1 MGAPHYTVALQ
12 KIAAEQGLTVLHAA
26 QDYATREIRTADV
39 NRPGLQLAGF
49 YNYFD
54 PERLQIIGRVESTY
68 LETLTPDQRRERFEQ
83 FMRYNIIG
91 LVICHGM
98 DPFPECLE
106 MAEKYDR
113 NLFLVRKDTS
123 EFMADLIASLS
134 GYLAP
139 RLTQHGV
146 LVEVFG
152 EGVLIT
158 GDSGV
163 GKSETALEL
172 IKRGHRLVADDAVEI
187 KRVNRTTLMGS
198 APEMIRYYMELRG
211 IGVIDARRIYGVGAV
226 KPETRV
232 DLVVQLEPWED
243 GKAYACA
250 MQYIGKRDSLDKAR
264 QGVSVAELEKRYRT
278 ANETALRE
286 AGLRYRIWI
295 ATLACLLL
303 AAAVTGA
310 VVGYRRKLR
319 HRDAQL
325 SEYLTL
331 LESYRESH
339 DSLTSRLDASNE
351 REAAVKA
358 SLEGRFALLRDIA
371 ATYYTYGEGERLA
384 RKVKELAL
392 SPAMLADIVRM
403 ADLYNDRAVTRL
415 RRQLPG
421 WTPRNYDFAA
431 LVVAGFSAQEI
442 SVMLD
447 MTLNGVYTLKSKLKR
462 RIAESGAADREFFTR
477 FFA

>member
-1 MGAPHYTVALQ
+1 MIFTFSAHFPFRGRKKCLARCKSRCQTPPLWVQWEAGEQVLRPDETTSPPHRRLYRKGGAPHYTVALQ

-54 PERLQIIGRVESTY
+54 PERMQIIGRVESTY

-123 EFMADLIASLS
+123 EFMADLIAALS
-134 GYLAP
+134 SYLAP

-187 KRVNRTTLMGS
+187 KRS
-198 APEMIRYYMELRG
+198 WAPR
-211 IGVIDARRIYGVGAV
+211 
-226 KPETRV
+226 
-232 DLVVQLEPWED
+232 
-243 GKAYACA
+243 
-250 MQYIGKRDSLDKAR
+250 
-264 QGVSVAELEKRYRT
+264 
-278 ANETALRE
+278 
-286 AGLRYRIWI
+286 
-295 ATLACLLL
+295 
-303 AAAVTGA
+303 
-310 VVGYRRKLR
+310 
-319 HRDAQL
+319 
-325 SEYLTL
+325 
-331 LESYRESH
+331 
-339 DSLTSRLDASNE
+339 
-351 REAAVKA
+351 
-358 SLEGRFALLRDIA
+358 
-371 ATYYTYGEGERLA
+371 
-384 RKVKELAL
+384 
-392 SPAMLADIVRM
+392 
-403 ADLYNDRAVTRL
+403 
-415 RRQLPG
+415 
-421 WTPRNYDFAA
+421 PR
-431 LVVAGFSAQEI
+431 
-442 SVMLD
+442 
-447 MTLNGVYTLKSKLKR
+447 
-462 RIAESGAADREFFTR
+462 
-477 FFA
+477 

>member
-54 PERLQIIGRVESTY
+54 PERMQIIGRVESTY

-123 EFMADLIASLS
+123 EFMADLIAALS
-134 GYLAP
+134 SYLAP

-158 GDSGV
+158 A
-163 GKSETALEL
+163 TAASA
-172 IKRGHRLVADDAVEI
+172 RARRRSSSSSAATASS
-187 KRVNRTTLMGS
+187 RTTPWRSS
-198 APEMIRYYMELRG
+198 ASTHDAHGLR
-211 IGVIDARRIYGVGAV
+211 ARDDPLLHGAARHRRDRRAADLRRGAV

-232 DLVVQLEPWED
+232 DLSCSSSR
-243 GKAYACA
+243 G
-250 MQYIGKRDSLDKAR
+250 
-264 QGVSVAELEKRYRT
+264 RT
-278 ANETALRE
+278 AGPT
-286 AGLRYRIWI
+286 
-295 ATLACLLL
+295 
-303 AAAVTGA
+303 TGWA
-310 VVGYRRKLR
+310 
-319 HRDAQL
+319 
-325 SEYLTL
+325 
-331 LESYRESH
+331 
-339 DSLTSRLDASNE
+339 
-351 REAAVKA
+351 
-358 SLEGRFALLRDIA
+358 
-371 ATYYTYGEGERLA
+371 
-384 RKVKELAL
+384 
-392 SPAMLADIVRM
+392 
-403 ADLYNDRAVTRL
+403 
-415 RRQLPG
+415 
-421 WTPRNYDFAA
+421 
-431 LVVAGFSAQEI
+431 
-442 SVMLD
+442 
-447 MTLNGVYTLKSKLKR
+447 
-462 RIAESGAADREFFTR
+462 
-477 FFA
+477 

>member
-54 PERLQIIGRVESTY
+54 PERMQIIGRVESTY

-123 EFMADLIASLS
+123 EFMADLIAALS
-134 GYLAP
+134 SYLAP

-163 GKSETALEL
+163 GKSETAIDL
-172 IKRGHRLVADDAVEI
+172 IKHGHRLIADDAVDI
-187 KRVNRTTLMGS
+187 TKMSPDTLVGS
-198 APEMIRYYMELRG
+198 SPELIRYYVEMRG
-211 IGVIDARRIYGVGAV
+211 IGVIDVRHMFGISAV
-226 KPETRV
+226 KESQTI
-232 DLVVQLEPWED
+232 DLIVNLELWRD
-243 GKAYACA
+243 NCAYDRL
-250 MQYIGKRDSLDKAR
+250 G
-264 QGVSVAELEKRYRT
+264 LEEHYT
-278 ANETALRE
+278 
-286 AGLRYRIWI
+286 
-295 ATLACLLL
+295 
-303 AAAVTGA
+303 
-310 VVGYRRKLR
+310 
-319 HRDAQL
+319 
-325 SEYLTL
+325 TL
-331 LESYRESH
+331 LDVQVPTVTIPVKPGRNLSIIIEVAAMNNRQKKMGFNAAKAFTEQ
-339 DSLTSRLDASNE
+339 LDAHFGLGTE
-351 REAAVKA
+351 
-358 SLEGRFALLRDIA
+358 
-371 ATYYTYGEGERLA
+371 
-384 RKVKELAL
+384 
-392 SPAMLADIVRM
+392 
-403 ADLYNDRAVTRL
+403 
-415 RRQLPG
+415 
-421 WTPRNYDFAA
+421 
-431 LVVAGFSAQEI
+431 
-442 SVMLD
+442 
-447 MTLNGVYTLKSKLKR
+447 
-462 RIAESGAADREFFTR
+462 
-477 FFA
+477 

>member
-26 QDYATREIRTADV
+26 NDYATREIRTADV

-123 EFMADLIASLS
+123 EFMADLIAALS
-134 GYLAP
+134 SYLAP

-172 IKRGHRLVADDAVEI
+172 IKRGHRLVADDA
-187 KRVNRTTLMGS
+187 
-198 APEMIRYYMELRG
+198 
-211 IGVIDARRIYGVGAV
+211 AV

-243 GKAYACA
+243 GRAYDRLGLTTEYCEILNVRVPCVTIPVGPGRNLAV
-250 MQYIGKRDSLDKAR
+250 I
-264 QGVSVAELEKRYRT
+264 LE
-278 ANETALRE
+278 
-286 AGLRYRIWI
+286 
-295 ATLACLLL
+295 L
-303 AAAVTGA
+303 AAMNNRQKGM
-310 VVGYRRKLR
+310 GYNA
-319 HRDAQL
+319 AQ
-325 SEYLTL
+325 
-331 LESYRESH
+331 
-339 DSLTSRLDASNE
+339 
-351 REAAVKA
+351 K
-358 SLEGRFALLRDIA
+358 
-371 ATYYTYGEGERLA
+371 
-384 RKVKELAL
+384 
-392 SPAMLADIVRM
+392 LADEHDRSI
-403 ADLYNDRAVTRL
+403 DL
-415 RRQLPG
+415 G
-421 WTPRNYDFAA
+421 I
-431 LVVAGFSAQEI
+431 GF
-442 SVMLD
+442 
-447 MTLNGVYTLKSKLKR
+447 
-462 RIAESGAADREFFTR
+462 
-477 FFA
+477 

>member
-123 EFMADLIASLS
+123 EFMADLIAALS
-134 GYLAP
+134 SYLAP

-163 GKSETALEL
+163 GKSETAIEL

-187 KRVNRTTLMGS
+187 KRINRTTLMGS
-198 APEMIRYYMELRG
+198 APAMIRYYMELRG
-211 IGVIDARRIYGVGAV
+211 IGVIDARQIYGVGAV

-232 DLVVQLEPWED
+232 DLVVQLEPW
-243 GKAYACA
+243 G
-250 MQYIGKRDSLDKAR
+250 GRP
-264 QGVSVAELEKRYRT
+264 
-278 ANETALRE
+278 
-286 AGLRYRIWI
+286 GLRPAGPDDGILRDPQCARAVRDDPGRAGAQPRGHPRARRHEQPPEGHGLQRGAEARRRARPRHRPRHRVLTRKGTGSYDESGPHRPR
-295 ATLACLLL
+295 AAR
-303 AAAVTGA
+303 AAAGA
-310 VVGYRRKLR
+310 G
-319 HRDAQL
+319 
-325 SEYLTL
+325 
-331 LESYRESH
+331 
-339 DSLTSRLDASNE
+339 
-351 REAAVKA
+351 
-358 SLEGRFALLRDIA
+358 
-371 ATYYTYGEGERLA
+371 
-384 RKVKELAL
+384 
-392 SPAMLADIVRM
+392 
-403 ADLYNDRAVTRL
+403 
-415 RRQLPG
+415 
-421 WTPRNYDFAA
+421 DF
-431 LVVAGFSAQEI
+431 GI
-442 SVMLD
+442 
-447 MTLNGVYTLKSKLKR
+447 
-462 RIAESGAADREFFTR
+462 
-477 FFA
+477 

>member
-54 PERLQIIGRVESTY
+54 PERMQIIGRVESTY

-123 EFMADLIASLS
+123 EFMADLIAALS
-134 GYLAP
+134 SYLAP

-187 KRVNRTTLMGS
+187 KRINRTTLMGS

-211 IGVIDARRIYGVGAV
+211 IGVIDARQIYGVGAV

-243 GKAYACA
+243 GRAYDRLGLTTEYCEILNVRVPCVTIPVGPGRNLAVILELAAMNNRQKGMGYNAAQKLADEHHLGIEITKVMILDSHPPVEKVAPAFQDVIGAMEEKESTILKAESYA
-250 MQYIGKRDSLDKAR
+250 AR
-264 QGVSVAELEKRYRT
+264 TVP
-278 ANETALRE
+278 ETEAAALR
-286 AGLRYRIWI
+286 II
-295 ATLACLLL
+295 S
-303 AAAVTGA
+303 
-310 VVGYRRKLR
+310 
-319 HRDAQL
+319 DAK
-325 SEYLTL
+325 
-331 LESYRESH
+331 SYSFR
-339 DSLTSRLDASNE
+339 T
-351 REAAVKA
+351 
-358 SLEGRFALLRDIA
+358 
-371 ATYYTYGEGERLA
+371 TT
-384 RKVKELAL
+384 
-392 SPAMLADIVRM
+392 
-403 ADLYNDRAVTRL
+403 
-415 RRQLPG
+415 
-421 WTPRNYDFAA
+421 
-431 LVVAGFSAQEI
+431 VA
-442 SVMLD
+442 
-447 MTLNGVYTLKSKLKR
+447 K
-462 RIAESGAADREFFTR
+462 AESGRFSTQLKTYNLMPRMFRLKAYLDFLENDCKDIRKFIVAAGLDNEVYELNFETKERLDLIDVD
-477 FFA
+477 AGALSGN

>member
-54 PERLQIIGRVESTY
+54 PERMQIIGRVESTY

-123 EFMADLIASLS
+123 EFMADLIAALS
-134 GYLAP
+134 SYLAP

-187 KRVNRTTLMGS
+187 KR
-198 APEMIRYYMELRG
+198 IRARDDPLLHGAARHRRDRRAADLRRRRRQAR
-211 IGVIDARRIYGVGAV
+211 DARGSR
-226 KPETRV
+226 R
-232 DLVVQLEPWED
+232 
-243 GKAYACA
+243 
-250 MQYIGKRDSLDKAR
+250 
-264 QGVSVAELEKRYRT
+264 
-278 ANETALRE
+278 
-286 AGLRYRIWI
+286 
-295 ATLACLLL
+295 
-303 AAAVTGA
+303 AA
-310 VVGYRRKLR
+310 
-319 HRDAQL
+319 
-325 SEYLTL
+325 
-331 LESYRESH
+331 
-339 DSLTSRLDASNE
+339 
-351 REAAVKA
+351 
-358 SLEGRFALLRDIA
+358 
-371 ATYYTYGEGERLA
+371 
-384 RKVKELAL
+384 
-392 SPAMLADIVRM
+392 
-403 ADLYNDRAVTRL
+403 RAVGGR
-415 RRQLPG
+415 PG
-421 WTPRNYDFAA
+421 
-431 LVVAGFSAQEI
+431 L
-442 SVMLD
+442 
-447 MTLNGVYTLKSKLKR
+447 
-462 RIAESGAADREFFTR
+462 
-477 FFA
+477 